1 MNKLSTEQLWDHLT
15 EKHLVI
21 GEMGLVPDA
30 SSPWFVRV
38 MLGFAGWIGAL
49 FMLGF
54 VGAAL
59 TFIVRSSTASL
70 MAGALI
76 CVGAAVIFRVS
87 KGQDFAVQFGLATSF
102 AGQALFIYGLMET
115 FKWGN
120 GFSYVCITIFMAVL
134 AAIVANEIHRAA
146 TAFASAVSLGLALWW
161 YGVPYL
167 APALITAAMAVIW
180 LHEFSWANRGPVL
193 RPIGYS
199 LVLAAL
205 YSNGV
210 LLMHGYSLLLGR
222 GAGGSPVLAKL
233 SYWTGVLVIGAVF
246 LYTAYRLVAR
256 EGFSIRDRPAQTA
269 LLAAATVAVVSYK
282 APGLATG
289 LAIVLLGYANA
300 NRVLAGLG
308 VFSLIAYLSIYYYQL
323 QTTLLVKSASLI
335 ITGIVL
341 LVARFA
347 LGRLWPAGPQE
358 GEDHA

>member
-1 MNKLSTEQLWDHLT
+1 MNFSTEQLWDRLT
-15 EKHLVI
+15 EEHLVI
-21 GEMGLVPDA
+21 GEMGPPPDA
-30 SSPWFVRV
+30 RSPWFVRV

-49 FMLGF
+49 FMLSF
-54 VGAAL
+54 VGAAMN
-59 TFIVRSSTASL
+59 FIIRSSTASL
-70 MAGALI
+70 MAGAFI
-76 CVGAAVIFRVS
+76 CVGAAIIFRVS

-120 GFSYVCITIFMAVL
+120 GFSYVSVTIFEVVL

-146 TAFASAVSLGLALWW
+146 TAFAAAVSLSLALWW

-167 APALITAAMAVIW
+167 APALITAAVAVVW
-180 LHEFSWANRGPVL
+180 MHEFSWADRGSVF

-205 YSNGV
+205 YSNGA
-210 LLMHGYSLLLGR
+210 LLMHGYSLLIGR
-222 GAGGSPVLAKL
+222 GSVISPVLARL
-233 SYWTGVLVIGAVF
+233 SYWAGILMIGAVF
-246 LYTAYRLVAR
+246 LYTVFRLVAR
-256 EGFSIRDRPAQTA
+256 EGFGIKDRPAQAA
-269 LLAAATVAVVSYK
+269 LLAAAAIAIASYK
-282 APGLATG
+282 APGIATG
-289 LAIVLLGYANA
+289 LVIVLLGYANA
-300 NRVLAGLG
+300 NRVLTGLG

-347 LGRLWPAGPQE
+347 LHRLWPASQQE